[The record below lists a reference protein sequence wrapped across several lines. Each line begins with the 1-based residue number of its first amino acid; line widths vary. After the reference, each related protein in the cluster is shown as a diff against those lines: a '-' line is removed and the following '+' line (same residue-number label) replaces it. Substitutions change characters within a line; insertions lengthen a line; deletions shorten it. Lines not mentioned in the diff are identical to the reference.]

1 MADVEIDYGTIQT
14 VTGAL
19 NNAVTTIVPELQGLQ
34 SQVDGLL
41 SQDGGLWMNATSP
54 ALQNAYHTFNTS
66 LTQAVNGIT
75 NFAQQFTSIAGQ
87 MNNMDTQ
94 MANSINNPSGS

>member
-1 MADVEIDYGTIQT
+1 MADVDIDYGTIQT
-14 VTGAL
+14 VSTAL
-19 NNAVTTIVPELQGLQ
+19 NNAVTNIVPELQSLQ

-75 NFAQQFTSIAGQ
+75 NFSQQFTGIAGQ
-87 MNNMDTQ
+87 MKSMDSQ
-94 MANSINNPSGS
+94 MANSINNPSSS